1 MTTPDY
7 IMNFGL
13 IALVLLQIRGH
24 KVTRARLVFPLVTTI
39 FGAAQFLHA
48 IPTAGSDLVLIV
60 VLVALGAALGAG
72 AGFLTTVRLDG
83 ANAFAK
89 AGLVVAVLWIVGI
102 GARMGFALWADV
114 YDDDHEELQACEA
127 NPASGSALGRMPCTM
142 RNRPPPCKRTPKR
155 DRRARTRAPLP
166 GF

>member
-1 MTTPDY
+1 
-7 IMNFGL
+7 MNFGL

-102 GARMGFALWADV
+102 GAAWASP
-114 YDDDHEELQACEA
+114 C
-127 NPASGSALGRMPCTM
+127 GR
-142 RNRPPPCKRTPKR
+142 RL
-155 DRRARTRAPLP
+155 RR
-166 GF
+166 